1 MIRTMRNALPSVRS
15 VFQATVIIPALAWG
29 MLPGCTMNQ
38 ATKGGI
44 AGGALGSGLGAIIG
58 NQSGNTGAGIAI
70 GAAAGTLGGAL
81 IGNALDNQDR
91 ANEQLSGQLSQN
103 QQQLEEN
110 ARLIEEL
117 KKRGADVRSSK
128 RGVVINLP
136 DILFEFD
143 RDRLTPEARRTINEI
158 SDVIRE
164 VPHRDLAVEGHTD
177 SVGSMRYNKDL
188 SLRRAQSVARELQQ
202 HAVPSERM
210 RIEGYGEGAPIA
222 TNNSEAGRARNR
234 RVEVIIENQKAY

>member
-1 MIRTMRNALPSVRS
+1 MKRAFTTALFPVA
-15 VFQATVIIPALAWG
+15 VLAVS
-29 MLPGCTMNQ
+29 LLSGCTMNR
-38 ATKGGI
+38 ATQGAL
-44 AGGALGSGLGAIIG
+44 AGGALGSGLGAIVG
-58 NQSGNTGAGIAI
+58 NQSGDAGAGIAI

-81 IGNALDNQDR
+81 IGNALDNDAR
-91 ANEQLSGQLSQN
+91 ANEQLEGQLSRN

-117 KKRGADVRSSK
+117 RKRGADVRSSK

-143 RDRLTPEARRTINEI
+143 RDRLTPEARRTIDEI
-158 SDVIRE
+158 SDVIRD
-164 VPHRDLAVEGHTD
+164 VPHRDLSVEGHTD

-188 SLRRAQSVARELQQ
+188 SLRRAQSVAKELGR
-202 HAVPSERM
+202 HGIPATRM
-210 RIEGYGEGAPIA
+210 RIQGYGEGAPIA

-234 RVEVIIENQKAY
+234 RVEVIIENERAL

>member
-1 MIRTMRNALPSVRS
+1 MTRTFMRAGNKGRGALVASLVVS
-15 VFQATVIIPALAWG
+15 ACVVLS
-29 MLPGCTMNQ
+29 GCTMNQ

-91 ANEQLSGQLSQN
+91 ANEQLSGQMAQN

-117 KKRGADVRSSK
+117 KKRGADVRSSR

-158 SDVIRE
+158 SDVIRD
-164 VPHRDLAVEGHTD
+164 VPHRDLSVEGHTD
-177 SVGSMRYNKDL
+177 SIGSMRYNKDL
-188 SLRRAQSVARELQQ
+188 SLRRAQSVARELQS
-202 HAVPSERM
+202 HSVPSQRM
-210 RIEGYGEGAPIA
+210 KIEGFGEGAPIA
-222 TNNSEAGRARNR
+222 TNNSEEGRARNR